1 MYFGSYGRK
10 EHDFY
15 SDLDAFIYLTQY
27 NKNLLK
33 NRVKERV
40 REILVDDDGISNEFE
55 VYDKW
60 IVFTEKTFLKIE
72 ISIKDISEAKND
84 VVHITESRIPN
95 PAQMIVYDKN
105 NKISQI
111 FTENWINLSDFKRL
125 KDLFVEEIH
134 KFIYYFE
141 DFLSNLARDDEYRAY
156 MNYTI
161 AFYKLAGLKA
171 MIEGEYYNLYQPNK
185 FTTKIVKDW
194 SLRMK
199 YYRASASLRKYDMF
213 AQRDNLKFLFLKVL
227 EKGIKKFDLEEKIY
241 SEIKYFF
248 EKVDKKY
255 FPFKNLRDIGL
266 VANNFSDGIKLK
278 EGLIYRAAALSKN
291 KSELILKFLK
301 ENSIKYI
308 LDIRGKD
315 ELENYVKYN
324 NFYDDDIKVK
334 YVINIPFKTEVNTY
348 ILDKPYENFYY
359 AFLKDFRDE
368 IKTIFENYFTNASI
382 DRLIIHCEG
391 GKDRTGV
398 IIALLLDL
406 LGIERELIL
415 QDYLLSYS
423 DTNREYIDFI
433 FKTIDEEY
441 GGTENFLK
449 NLCNIPEKAINNIKK
464 VLVAN

>member
-1 MYFGSYGRK
+1 MYFGSCGRK

-15 SDLDAFIYLTQY
+15 SDLDAFIYITHD
-27 NKNLLK
+27 NKNHLK

-40 REILVDDDGISNEFE
+40 REILIDDDGISNEFE

-60 IVFTEKTFLKIE
+60 IIFTEKTFLKIE
-72 ISIKDISEAKND
+72 ISIKDISEVKND
-84 VVHITESRIPN
+84 VIYITETRIPN

-105 NKISQI
+105 NKISKI
-111 FTENWINLSDFKRL
+111 FIENWINLSDFKRL
-125 KDLFVEEIH
+125 KDLFLEDFH

-141 DFLSNLARDDEYRAY
+141 NFLSNLARDDEYRAY

-171 MIEGEYYNLYQPNK
+171 MIEGECYNLYQPNK

-213 AQRDNLKFLFLKVL
+213 DQRNNLKFLFLNVL

-241 SEIKYFF
+241 SEIKTFF
-248 EKVDKKY
+248 KKVDKKY

-266 VANNFSDGIKLK
+266 VANNFSNGIKLK

-301 ENSIKYI
+301 EKSIKYI
-308 LDIRGKD
+308 LDLRGVS
-315 ELENYVKYN
+315 ELENYIKYN
-324 NFYDDDIKVK
+324 NFYDDNIKEK
-334 YVINIPFKTEVNTY
+334 YVVNIPFETEVNVY
-348 ILDKPYENFYY
+348 ISDKPYENFYY
-359 AFLKDFRDE
+359 AFLKDYTDE
-368 IKTIFENYFTNASI
+368 IKLIFEKYFTAALT
-382 DRLIIHCEG
+382 DRVIIHCEG

-398 IIALLLDL
+398 IIAILLDL
-406 LGIERELIL
+406 LGLSRELIMA
-415 QDYLLSYS
+415 DYLLSYS
-423 DTNREYIDFI
+423 DTKRYYIDLV

-441 GGTENFLK
+441 GGTEKYLANH
-449 NLCNIPEKAINNIKK
+449 CNVSRDSINTIRE
-464 VLVAN
+464 VLVE